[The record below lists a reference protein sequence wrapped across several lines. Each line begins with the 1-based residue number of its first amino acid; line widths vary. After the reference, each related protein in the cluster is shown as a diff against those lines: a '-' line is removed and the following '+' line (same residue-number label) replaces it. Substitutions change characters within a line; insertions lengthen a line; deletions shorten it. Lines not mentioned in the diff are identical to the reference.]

1 MTAANDRLLARFD
14 QWEND
19 PASELYGVLLD
30 VTEGIVKRMIE
41 QGVRRTDLAE
51 RLGTSRAYVTKLLD
65 GQENMTLKTLVRV
78 ANALEMKVD
87 AKFVPRERSAKAS
100 KKPRVK
106 TAVGPRMR
114 GGSPA
119 APPAKK
125 RFAVAARSKR

>member
-1 MTAANDRLLARFD
+1 MDSVERLRREIKIL
-14 QWEND
+14 ETSHD
-19 PASELYGVLLD
+19 PDYELYGVLLD

-87 AKFVPRERSAKAS
+87 TKFVPREPPAKAP
-100 KKPRVK
+100 KKPHVK

-114 GGSPA
+114 GGAPA
-119 APPAKK
+119 KPPAKK
-125 RFAVAARSKR
+125 RAVVASRSR